1 MINKFMGE
9 YNHSL
14 DSKGRLIVPSKFRD
28 LLGDEFYVTK
38 GLDPCL
44 IAYTPEKWQ
53 EVLDCLEEQLPTN
66 SRSGRAMRR
75 YLIGGAAA
83 VEIDKQGRVLIPGNL
98 RQFAHLD
105 KNLVLVGAGDHFEI
119 WDEQA
124 LQEHEESEFESISDI
139 AETIQ
144 GLRF

>member
-1 MINKFMGE
+1 MIRKFMGE

-44 IAYTPEKWQ
+44 VAYTPEKWQ
-53 EVLDCLEEQLPTN
+53 EVLDSLEDQLPTN
-66 SRSGRAMRR
+66 FRNGREMRR
-75 YLIGGAAA
+75 YLIGGSAE

-98 RQFAHLD
+98 RQFAHLE
-105 KNLVLVGAGDHFEI
+105 KNLVLVGAGDYFEI

-124 LQEHEESEFESISDI
+124 WQQINDLDSISEI
-139 AETIQ
+139 AEAIP

>member
-1 MINKFMGE
+1 MIKKFMGE

-44 IAYTPEKWQ
+44 VAYTPEKWQ
-53 EVLDCLEEQLPTN
+53 EVLDSLEEQLPTN
-66 SRSGRAMRR
+66 FRNGREMRR
-75 YLIGGAAA
+75 YLIGGSAE

-105 KNLVLVGAGDHFEI
+105 KNLVLVGAGDYFEI

-124 LQEHEESEFESISDI
+124 WQQNNDFGSISDI
-139 AETIQ
+139 AEAIP

>member
-1 MINKFMGE
+1 MIRKFMGE

-44 IAYTPEKWQ
+44 VAYTPEKWQ
-53 EVLDCLEEQLPTN
+53 EVLDSLEDQLPTN
-66 SRSGRAMRR
+66 FRNGREMRR
-75 YLIGGAAA
+75 YLIGGSAE

-98 RQFAHLD
+98 RQFAHLE
-105 KNLVLVGAGDHFEI
+105 KNLVLVGAGDYFEI

-124 LQEHEESEFESISDI
+124 WQQINSFDSISEI
-139 AETIQ
+139 AEAIP

>member
-1 MINKFMGE
+1 MGE

-44 IAYTPEKWQ
+44 VAYTPEKWQ
-53 EVLDCLEEQLPTN
+53 EVLDSLEDQLPTN
-66 SRSGRAMRR
+66 FRNDREMRR
-75 YLIGGAAA
+75 YLIGGSAE

-98 RQFAHLD
+98 RQFAHLE
-105 KNLVLVGAGDHFEI
+105 KNLVLVGAGDYFEI

-124 LQEHEESEFESISDI
+124 WQQINNFDSISEI
-139 AETIQ
+139 AEAIP

>member
-1 MINKFMGE
+1 MIKKFMGE

-14 DSKGRLIVPSKFRD
+14 DSKGRLIVPSKFRE

-44 IAYTPEKWQ
+44 VAYTPEKWQ
-53 EVLDCLEEQLPTN
+53 EVLDSLEQQLPTN
-66 SRSGRAMRR
+66 FRNGREMRR
-75 YLIGGAAA
+75 YLIGGSAE

-98 RQFAHLD
+98 RQFAHLE
-105 KNLVLVGAGDHFEI
+105 KNLVLVGAGDYFEI

-124 LQEHEESEFESISDI
+124 WQQINSFDSISEI
-139 AETIQ
+139 AETIP

>member
-1 MINKFMGE
+1 MIRKFMGE

-44 IAYTPEKWQ
+44 VAYTPEKWQ
-53 EVLDCLEEQLPTN
+53 EVLDSLEDQLPTN
-66 SRSGRAMRR
+66 FRNGREMRR
-75 YLIGGAAA
+75 YLIGGSAE

-98 RQFAHLD
+98 RQFAHLE
-105 KNLVLVGAGDHFEI
+105 KNLVLVGAGDYFEI

-124 LQEHEESEFESISDI
+124 WEQMNQFDSISDI
-139 AETIQ
+139 AEEFP

>member
-1 MINKFMGE
+1 MIRKFMGE

-14 DSKGRLIVPSKFRD
+14 DSKGRLIVPSKLRD

-44 IAYTPEKWQ
+44 VAYTPEKWQ
-53 EVLDCLEEQLPTN
+53 EVLDSLEDQLPTN
-66 SRSGRAMRR
+66 FRNGREMRR
-75 YLIGGAAA
+75 YLIGGSAE

-98 RQFAHLD
+98 RQFAHLE
-105 KNLVLVGAGDHFEI
+105 KNLVLVGAGDYFEI

-124 LQEHEESEFESISDI
+124 WQQINDFDSISEI
-139 AETIQ
+139 AEAIP

>member
-1 MINKFMGE
+1 MGE

-44 IAYTPEKWQ
+44 VAYTPEKWQ
-53 EVLDCLEEQLPTN
+53 EVLDSLEDQLPTN
-66 SRSGRAMRR
+66 FRNGREMRR
-75 YLIGGAAA
+75 YLIGGSAE

-98 RQFAHLD
+98 RQFAHLE
-105 KNLVLVGAGDHFEI
+105 KNMVLVGAGDYF
-119 WDEQA
+119 
-124 LQEHEESEFESISDI
+124 
-139 AETIQ
+139 
-144 GLRF
+144 

>member
-1 MINKFMGE
+1 MGE

-44 IAYTPEKWQ
+44 VAYTPEKWQ
-53 EVLDCLEEQLPTN
+53 EVLDSLEDQLPTN
-66 SRSGRAMRR
+66 FRNGREMRR
-75 YLIGGAAA
+75 YLIGGSAE

-98 RQFAHLD
+98 RQFAHLE
-105 KNLVLVGAGDHFEI
+105 KNLVLVGAGDYFEI

-124 LQEHEESEFESISDI
+124 WQQINDFDSISEI
-139 AETIQ
+139 AEAIP

>member
-1 MINKFMGE
+1 MIKKFMGE

-44 IAYTPEKWQ
+44 VAYTPEKWQ
-53 EVLDCLEEQLPTN
+53 EVLDSLEEQLPTN
-66 SRSGRAMRR
+66 FRNGREMRR
-75 YLIGGAAA
+75 YLIGGSAE

-105 KNLVLVGAGDHFEI
+105 KNLVLVGAGDYFEI

-124 LQEHEESEFESISDI
+124 WQ
-139 AETIQ
+139 
-144 GLRF
+144 

>member
-1 MINKFMGE
+1 MIRKFMGE

-44 IAYTPEKWQ
+44 VAYTPEKWQ
-53 EVLDCLEEQLPTN
+53 EVLDSLEDQLPTN
-66 SRSGRAMRR
+66 FRNGREMRR
-75 YLIGGAAA
+75 YLIGGSAE

-98 RQFAHLD
+98 RQFAHLE
-105 KNLVLVGAGDHFEI
+105 KNLVLVGAGDYFEI

-124 LQEHEESEFESISDI
+124 WQQINNFDSISEI
-139 AETIQ
+139 AEAIP

>member
-1 MINKFMGE
+1 MIRKFMGE

-44 IAYTPEKWQ
+44 VAYTPEKWQ
-53 EVLDCLEEQLPTN
+53 EVLDSLEDQLPTN
-66 SRSGRAMRR
+66 FRNGREMRR
-75 YLIGGAAA
+75 YLIGGSAE

-98 RQFAHLD
+98 RQFAHLE
-105 KNLVLVGAGDHFEI
+105 KNLVLVGAGDYFEI

-124 LQEHEESEFESISDI
+124 GQQINDFDSIS
-139 AETIQ
+139 
-144 GLRF
+144 

>member
-1 MINKFMGE
+1 MGE

-44 IAYTPEKWQ
+44 VAYTPEKWQ
-53 EVLDCLEEQLPTN
+53 EVLDSLEDQLPTN
-66 SRSGRAMRR
+66 FRNGREMRR
-75 YLIGGAAA
+75 YLIGGSAE

-98 RQFAHLD
+98 RQFAHLE
-105 KNLVLVGAGDHFEI
+105 KNLVLVGAGDYFEI

-124 LQEHEESEFESISDI
+124 WQQINNFDSISEI
-139 AETIQ
+139 AEAIP

>member
-1 MINKFMGE
+1 MIRKFMGE

-44 IAYTPEKWQ
+44 VAYTPEKWQ
-53 EVLDCLEEQLPTN
+53 EVLDSLEDQLPTN
-66 SRSGRAMRR
+66 FRNGREMRR
-75 YLIGGAAA
+75 YLIGGSAE

-98 RQFAHLD
+98 RQFAHLE
-105 KNLVLVGAGDHFEI
+105 KNLVLVGAGDYFEI

-124 LQEHEESEFESISDI
+124 WQQINDFDSISEI
-139 AETIQ
+139 AEAIP

>member
-1 MINKFMGE
+1 MGE

-44 IAYTPEKWQ
+44 VAYTPEKWQ
-53 EVLDCLEEQLPTN
+53 EVLDSLEDQLPTN
-66 SRSGRAMRR
+66 FRNGREMRR
-75 YLIGGAAA
+75 YLIGGSAE

-98 RQFAHLD
+98 RQFAHLE
-105 KNLVLVGAGDHFEI
+105 KNLVLVGAGDYFEI

-124 LQEHEESEFESISDI
+124 WQQINSFDSISEI
-139 AETIQ
+139 AEAIP

>member
-1 MINKFMGE
+1 MIKKFMGE

-44 IAYTPEKWQ
+44 VAYTPEKWQ
-53 EVLDCLEEQLPTN
+53 EVLDSLEEQLPTN
-66 SRSGRAMRR
+66 FRNGREMRR
-75 YLIGGAAA
+75 YLIGGSAP

-98 RQFAHLD
+98 RQFAHLE
-105 KNLVLVGAGDHFEI
+105 KNLVLVGAGDYFEI

-124 LQEHEESEFESISDI
+124 WEQMNQFDSISDI
-139 AETIQ
+139 AEEFP

>member
-1 MINKFMGE
+1 MIKKFMGE

-44 IAYTPEKWQ
+44 VAYTPEKWQ
-53 EVLDCLEEQLPTN
+53 EVLDSLEEQLPTN
-66 SRSGRAMRR
+66 FRNGREMRR
-75 YLIGGAAA
+75 YLIGGSAE

-98 RQFAHLD
+98 RQFAHLE
-105 KNLVLVGAGDHFEI
+105 KNLVLVGAGDYFEI

-124 LQEHEESEFESISDI
+124 WQQINDFDSISEI
-139 AETIQ
+139 AEAIP

>member
-1 MINKFMGE
+1 MIKKFMGE

-14 DSKGRLIVPSKFRD
+14 DSKGRLIVPSKFRE

-44 IAYTPEKWQ
+44 VAYTPEKWQ
-53 EVLDCLEEQLPTN
+53 EVLDSLEEQLPTN
-66 SRSGRAMRR
+66 FRNGREMRR
-75 YLIGGAAA
+75 YLIGGSAE

-98 RQFAHLD
+98 RQFAHLE
-105 KNLVLVGAGDHFEI
+105 KNLVLVGAGDYFEI

-124 LQEHEESEFESISDI
+124 WQQINSFDSISEI
-139 AETIQ
+139 AEAIP

>member
-1 MINKFMGE
+1 MIKKFMGE

-44 IAYTPEKWQ
+44 VAYTPEKWQ
-53 EVLDCLEEQLPTN
+53 EVLDSLEDQLPTN
-66 SRSGRAMRR
+66 FRNGREMRR
-75 YLIGGAAA
+75 YLIGGSAE

-98 RQFAHLD
+98 RQFAHLE
-105 KNLVLVGAGDHFEI
+105 KNLVLVGAGDYFEI

-124 LQEHEESEFESISDI
+124 WQQINDFDSISEI
-139 AETIQ
+139 AEAIP